1 MPEQGGGT
9 QRTGKYC
16 KKVSRW
22 ISCTQNGEI
31 PSIFELS
38 LGFSVAK
45 AGAGAKNGDFVE
57 ELKIISSTECWND
70 IVVHVEV
77 RGDASVSDCSVG
89 LTMVPVVVVEMQ
101 GEISPLREIWWRS
114 QWGGEWY
121 RVPGR

>member
-1 MPEQGGGT
+1 MRDYVLWRLFWGLSLYLEMPEQGGGT

-45 AGAGAKNGDFVE
+45 AGAGTKNGDFVE
-57 ELKIISSTECWND
+57 ELKIISSTEC
-70 IVVHVEV
+70 
-77 RGDASVSDCSVG
+77 
-89 LTMVPVVVVEMQ
+89 
-101 GEISPLREIWWRS
+101 
-114 QWGGEWY
+114 
-121 RVPGR
+121 